1 MTENVMDPLY
11 REQKAAEYL
20 CVSVGTLQQWRSAG
34 RGPSYRKLGKR
45 VLYAQRDLE
54 EYVENLR
61 RRSSTSQEVT
71 SRPGP
76 TAKRRRR
83 AS

>member
-34 RGPSYRKLGKR
+34 RGPSYRKVGKR

-54 EYVENLR
+54 EFVELAR
-61 RRSSTSQEVT
+61 RTSTSQEA
-71 SRPGP
+71 P
-76 TAKRRRR
+76 
-83 AS
+83 